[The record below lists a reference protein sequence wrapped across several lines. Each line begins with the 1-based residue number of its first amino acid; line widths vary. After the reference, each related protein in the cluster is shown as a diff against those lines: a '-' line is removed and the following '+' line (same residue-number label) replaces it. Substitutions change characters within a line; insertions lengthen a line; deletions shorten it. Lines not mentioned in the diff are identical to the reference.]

1 MCAHWS
7 SAYANEKPNIV
18 VTTGMIADAVS
29 NIAED
34 HVNIKVLMGSG
45 VDPHAYR
52 QTRSDIVSLA
62 SQRAKD
68 ILDGSEP
75 KLDYDGK
82 PSVIA
87 LKEIAEGLIDM
98 SYFDTRRKQQIEDQ
112 LSDAIAEEEAIAD
125 ITAESQQIIQDDSA
139 RNNDSHDDS
148 ETMPEETSSQSP
160 ENTEDKLV

>member
-1 MCAHWS
+1 M
-7 SAYANEKPNIV
+7 
-18 VTTGMIADAVS
+18 
-29 NIAED
+29 
-34 HVNIKVLMGSG
+34 
-45 VDPHAYR
+45 
-52 QTRSDIVSLA
+52 SLA

-112 LSDAIAEEEAIAD
+112 LSDAIAEEEAIVD
-125 ITAESQQIIQDDSA
+125 ITAESQQITQDDSDSGA
-139 RNNDSHDDS
+139 DSHDNS
-148 ETMPEETSSQSP
+148 ETVLEEASSQSP
-160 ENTEDKLV
+160 ENTEDKPL

>member
-1 MCAHWS
+1 MLIGTNILIYSDLMARVTVEDCLKRIDN
-7 SAYANEKPNIV
+7 AY
-18 VTTGMIADAVS
+18 
-29 NIAED
+29 
-34 HVNIKVLMGSG
+34 
-45 VDPHAYR
+45 
-52 QTRSDIVSLA
+52 DIVSLA

-139 RNNDSHDDS
+139 TNIDSHDNS
-148 ETMPEETSSQSP
+148 EAILEETSSQSP
-160 ENTEDKLV
+160 ENTEDKPL

>member
-1 MCAHWS
+1 MARVTIEDCLKRIDN
-7 SAYANEKPNIV
+7 AY
-18 VTTGMIADAVS
+18 
-29 NIAED
+29 
-34 HVNIKVLMGSG
+34 
-45 VDPHAYR
+45 
-52 QTRSDIVSLA
+52 DIVSLA

-125 ITAESQQIIQDDSA
+125 ITAESQQIIQDDSDA
-139 RNNDSHDDS
+139 GVDSYENS
-148 ETMPEETSSQSP
+148 EAVPEETTSQSP
-160 ENTEDKLV
+160 ENTEDKPL

>member
-1 MCAHWS
+1 MLIGTNILIYSDLMARVTIEDCLKRIDN
-7 SAYANEKPNIV
+7 AY
-18 VTTGMIADAVS
+18 
-29 NIAED
+29 
-34 HVNIKVLMGSG
+34 
-45 VDPHAYR
+45 
-52 QTRSDIVSLA
+52 DIVSLA

-98 SYFDTRRKQQIEDQ
+98 SYFDTRRKEQIEDQ

-125 ITAESQQIIQDDSA
+125 ITAESQQITQDDSDTEA
-139 RNNDSHDDS
+139 DSHDNS
-148 ETMPEETSSQSP
+148 EVVPEETSSQSP
-160 ENTEDKLV
+160 ENTEDKPL

>member
-1 MCAHWS
+1 MLIGTNILIYSDLMARVTIEDCLKRIDN
-7 SAYANEKPNIV
+7 AY
-18 VTTGMIADAVS
+18 
-29 NIAED
+29 
-34 HVNIKVLMGSG
+34 
-45 VDPHAYR
+45 
-52 QTRSDIVSLA
+52 DIVSLA

-125 ITAESQQIIQDDSA
+125 ITAESQQIIQDDSDA
-139 RNNDSHDDS
+139 GVDSYENS
-148 ETMPEETSSQSP
+148 EAVPEETTSQSP
-160 ENTEDKLV
+160 ENTEDKPL

>member
-1 MCAHWS
+1 MLIGTNILIYSDLMARVTIEDCLKRIDN
-7 SAYANEKPNIV
+7 AY
-18 VTTGMIADAVS
+18 
-29 NIAED
+29 
-34 HVNIKVLMGSG
+34 
-45 VDPHAYR
+45 
-52 QTRSDIVSLA
+52 DIVSLA

-125 ITAESQQIIQDDSA
+125 ITAESQQIIQDDSDTGA
-139 RNNDSHDDS
+139 DSHDNS
-148 ETMPEETSSQSP
+148 ETVLEETSSQSP
-160 ENTEDKLV
+160 ENTEDKPL